1 MAHFGEAGSSR
12 SQKYGSIKGRLSH
25 SASPHANRP
34 ARFQSEPVGRHDL
47 SRLLL
52 HAVVFLHHT
61 VIFLH
66 AVLGHGV
73 FLHAVVLLHGVLRH
87 GVFLHAVILLHVVGG
102 EGGRERQAERDG
114 GSRDSKRDTGA
125 NGHRSFIL
133 FESGSDSDTCRWWY
147 GRARIWVCYRQNR
160 KKLPYDGHLA
170 IGMGPDR

>member
-66 AVLGHGV
+66 AVLGH
-73 FLHAVVLLHGVLRH
+73 
-87 GVFLHAVILLHVVGG
+87 
-102 EGGRERQAERDG
+102 GGRERQAERDG

-170 IGMGPDR
+170 IGMGPDRSKK